1 MQCLE
6 AWLEASGRLD
16 LHITH
21 GTSYRCEHGGHCV
34 GTVAQTTQIIS
45 RIRSARNRM
54 LRLFACR
61 AFTQS
66 TCLDAISSFPM
77 FPHLPTCLSHINS
90 LLPWRHSKL
99 TWLILAHNLAAI
111 VATTFL
117 AGSDVQSGL
126 RRYILRRFWHSDPS
140 TGTFLHFCSDGCCS
154 KWLLQ
159 IDTNAI
165 IKWLLVRGLS
175 CVYQISSG
183 RAHLKTMQR
192 ITGIH

>member
-1 MQCLE
+1 
-6 AWLEASGRLD
+6 
-16 LHITH
+16 
-21 GTSYRCEHGGHCV
+21 
-34 GTVAQTTQIIS
+34 
-45 RIRSARNRM
+45 M

-61 AFTQS
+61 VFTQS
-66 TCLDAISSFPM
+66 TCLDAISSFLM

-111 VATTFL
+111 AATTFL

-126 RRYILRRFWHSDPS
+126 RRYILRRFWRSDPS

-159 IDTNAI
+159 ITDRHQCDHQVVTST
-165 IKWLLVRGLS
+165 WFVVRA
-175 CVYQISSG
+175 CVYQISSC

-192 ITGIH
+192 ISGIH

>member
-1 MQCLE
+1 
-6 AWLEASGRLD
+6 
-16 LHITH
+16 
-21 GTSYRCEHGGHCV
+21 
-34 GTVAQTTQIIS
+34 
-45 RIRSARNRM
+45 M

-66 TCLDAISSFPM
+66 TCLDAISSFLM

-99 TWLILAHNLAAI
+99 TWLILAHNLAAKTWP
-111 VATTFL
+111 TTFL

-126 RRYILRRFWHSDPS
+126 RRYIGTDPWRFWRFWHSDPS

-154 KWLLQ
+154 KWSLQ

-175 CVYQISSG
+175 CVYQISSC